1 MWWMVLASLL
11 FPGFGQALVHRTLR
25 AIAWAV
31 AAVATLFGIAWSVWL
46 WPVTLL
52 VHVAAAFDAAHVLRR
67 DARPGGLNKMLG
79 AIVLAAG
86 AIGAGAWKLGVQGY
100 RIPTSSMYPT
110 IEIGDHVFV
119 DKLSIHWKPVER
131 GEVVMLR
138 YPCDPSV
145 VYVKRVVALGGDSVE
160 VRCDMVYVNG
170 KRVDSSLVAKDW
182 EYEDYDTT
190 DHAWERTRVS
200 RYHETLNG
208 HAYDVYESPYKV
220 GERDFPTASVAPTCR
235 GPHAVQ
241 GQITPRQHVA
251 IQSIDNPLNH
261 VCDPDIQYVV
271 PKGTVFVLGDNR
283 FKAVDSRTWGAV
295 REDDILGRVVGVWF
309 NDHDGLFGRFGDLQ

>member
-25 AIAWAV
+25 AVAWAA
-31 AAVATLFGIAWSVWL
+31 AAVVTLFGIAWSVWL

-52 VHVAAAFDAAHVLRR
+52 VHIAAAFDAAYVLRR
-67 DARPGGLNKMLG
+67 DARPGGLNRMLG

-86 AIGAGAWKLGVQGY
+86 AVGAGAWKLGVQGY

-110 IEIGDHVFV
+110 IEIGDHLFV
-119 DKLSIHWKPVER
+119 DKLSIHWKPIER
-131 GEVVMLR
+131 GEVVLLR

-145 VYVKRVVALGGDSVE
+145 VYVKRAVAVGGDSVE
-160 VRCDMVYVNG
+160 VRCDTLYING
-170 KRVDSSLVAKDW
+170 RPVPSSLVAKDW

-200 RYHETLNG
+200 RSHEVLNG
-208 HAYDVYESPYKV
+208 HAYDLYESPYKV
-220 GERDFPTASVAPTCR
+220 GERDFPTASIAPTCR

-241 GQITPRQHVA
+241 GQIVGHGGTGCGPQ
-251 IQSIDNPLNH
+251 L
-261 VCDPDIQYVV
+261 QYIV
-271 PKGTVFVLGDNR
+271 PKGSVFVLGDNR
-283 FKAVDSRTWGAV
+283 FKAVDSRNWGAV
-295 REDDILGRVVGVWF
+295 REDDILGRVVGVWV
-309 NDHDGLFGRFGDLQ
+309 NDHDGLFGRFGAIR

>member
-31 AAVATLFGIAWSVWL
+31 AAIATLFGIAWSVWL

-52 VHVAAAFDAAHVLRR
+52 VHIAAAFDAGYVLRR
-67 DARPGGLNKMLG
+67 DARPGGLNRMLG

-86 AIGAGAWKLGVQGY
+86 AVGAGAWKLGVQGY

-110 IEIGDHVFV
+110 IEIGDHLFV
-119 DKLSIHWKPVER
+119 DKLSIHWKPIER
-131 GEVVMLR
+131 GEVVLLR

-145 VYVKRVVALGGDSVE
+145 VYVKRAVAVGGDSVE
-160 VRCDMVYVNG
+160 VRCDTLYVNG
-170 KRVDSSLVAKDW
+170 RPVPSSLVAKDW

-200 RYHETLNG
+200 RSHETLNG

-220 GERDFPTASVAPTCR
+220 GERDFPKASVAPTCR

-241 GQITPRQHVA
+241 GQIVGHGGTGCGPQ
-251 IQSIDNPLNH
+251 L
-261 VCDPDIQYVV
+261 QYLV
-271 PKGTVFVLGDNR
+271 PKGSVFVLGDNR
-283 FKAVDSRTWGAV
+283 FKAVDSRNWGAV
-295 REDDILGRVVGVWF
+295 REDDILGRVVGVWV
-309 NDHDGLFGRFGDLQ
+309 NDHDGLFGRFGDLP